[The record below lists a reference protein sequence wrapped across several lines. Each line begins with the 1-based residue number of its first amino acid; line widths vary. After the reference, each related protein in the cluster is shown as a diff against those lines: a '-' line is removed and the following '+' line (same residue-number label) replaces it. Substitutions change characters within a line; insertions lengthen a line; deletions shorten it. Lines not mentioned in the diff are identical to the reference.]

1 MSIVGDQKLYKY
13 GEIYWVEFDEETV
26 GTELKGSHPGLII
39 SDNWYN
45 EEGKRV
51 IVLPCST
58 TLKPIY
64 PFEVFIPNLANNG
77 RDGKIMVDQ
86 IKVIDKERILGK
98 SVNRL
103 NEEQLAK
110 VNEILLRLFK
120 LKFSIKAKL

>member
-1 MSIVGDQKLYKY
+1 MAEKLYRY
-13 GEIYWVEFDEETV
+13 GEVYWIEFDEETV
-26 GTELKGSHPGLII
+26 GTELKGDHPGLII
-39 SDNWYN
+39 SDDWYN

-86 IKVIDKERILGK
+86 VHSIDKERLGDK
-98 SVNRL
+98 LADLPSELLEKVMVNL
-103 NEEQLAK
+103 KELM
-110 VNEILLRLFK
+110 IFK
-120 LKFSIKAKL
+120 DKIKAKL

>member
-1 MSIVGDQKLYKY
+1 MTEKLYRY

-26 GTELKGSHPGLII
+26 GTELKGDHPGLII

-77 RDGKIMVDQ
+77 KGGKIMVDQ
-86 IKVIDKERILGK
+86 VKGIDKERLQGK
-98 SVNRL
+98 AVNRL
-103 NEEQLAK
+103 NEEQLIK
-110 VNEILLRLFK
+110 VNEILLKLFR
-120 LKFSIKAKL
+120 LKFVINTKL

>member
-1 MSIVGDQKLYKY
+1 MTEKLYRY

-26 GTELKGSHPGLII
+26 GTELKGDHPGLII

-45 EEGKRV
+45 EEGDRV

-64 PFEVFIPNLANNG
+64 PFEVFIPNLANN
-77 RDGKIMVDQ
+77 RKDGKIMVDQ
-86 IKVIDKERILGK
+86 VKGIDKERLRGRA
-98 SVNRL
+98 VNRL

-110 VNEILLRLFK
+110 VNEVLLKLLRL
-120 LKFSIKAKL
+120 KFIINAKF

>member
-1 MSIVGDQKLYKY
+1 MTEKLYRY

-26 GTELKGSHPGLII
+26 GTELKGNHPGLII
-39 SDNWYN
+39 SDDWYN

-77 RDGKIMVDQ
+77 RDGKVMVDQ
-86 IKVIDKERILGK
+86 IKGIDKKRLIGK
-98 SVNRL
+98 AVNRL
-103 NEEQLAK
+103 SEEQLAK
-110 VNEILLRLFK
+110 INEVMLKLLK